1 MKLIFENWR
10 KYTTSVVNEDL
21 LVETYTSLE
30 QAIDSEN
37 KKIAKMMKGFMFDEI
52 KHDPKL
58 LQAKEFLD
66 NNPDFYINLANH
78 ITNVID
84 KFYVP
89 LEAIFEGYD
98 YYLKKERI
106 MTFQWMVKQFKENKI
121 EVFKIK
127 ETFSFIIT
135 ILSAY
140 LNMSKDPAELQT
152 FFDSAPMYNL
162 FYKQFGYIIQ
172 NYMGK
177 DIRYIVYDYFQ
188 YLDYVP
194 ENKRNIFSVNNI
206 EELYELSQNAA
217 NIGQEEE
224 QRKAEEDADKG
235 EDILLDDNQFK
246 ISIILNKAAACKL
259 SKIKSDVGY
268 KSRFCTGA
276 PGLSHYEEYVKDPN
290 DPLFY
295 IIDKETNNHH
305 QISFGQDEYQTS
317 YARNPNDQED
327 MTEKYKKI
335 ILYVMATLDERE
347 GGRSIPQQYAIANQT
362 INNVVGYIKNMD
374 KEDIA
379 KSYLAPYYPNLR
391 KQ

>member
-37 KKIAKMMKGFMFDEI
+37 KKIAKMMKGFMFDEV
-52 KHDPKL
+52 KHNSKL

-140 LNMSKDPAELQT
+140 LKMTKDPAELQT

-172 NYMGK
+172 NYMGE

-217 NIGQEEE
+217 KIGKEEE
-224 QRKAEEDADKG
+224 QRKAEEGADKG
-235 EDILLDDNQFK
+235 ENILLDDEQFK
-246 ISIILNKAAACKL
+246 VSIILNKAAACKL

-276 PGLSHYEEYVKDPN
+276 PGLTHYEEYAKDPN

-295 IIDKETNNHH
+295 IINKENGDHY
-305 QISFGQDEYQTS
+305 QISFGNDEYQVSS
-317 YARNPNDQED
+317 YNFPEDQENIPFK
-327 MTEKYKKI
+327 TKKI
-335 ILYVMATLDERE
+335 ILYVLATLKER
-347 GGRSIPQQYAIANQT
+347 GGSKIPENYQKALNAINKT
-362 INNVVGYIKNMD
+362 VGPIINLE
-374 KEDIA
+374 KEELED
-379 KSYLAPYYPNLR
+379 YLKRYYPKLR
-391 KQ
+391 DY